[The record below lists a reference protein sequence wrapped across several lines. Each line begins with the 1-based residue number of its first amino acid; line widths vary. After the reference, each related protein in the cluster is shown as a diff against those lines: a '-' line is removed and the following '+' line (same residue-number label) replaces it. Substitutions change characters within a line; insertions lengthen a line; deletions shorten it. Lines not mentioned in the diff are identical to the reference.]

1 MAKPGGIGAF
11 DVMSGASAGF
21 QALSSI
27 IAANEKADQKEFQ
40 LEQQRK
46 DQELQ
51 ADVDREKAQQK
62 QEKINDR
69 LDNVIAQQ
77 EAIQSASG
85 TDVGSG
91 SNQAVRKNSIEN
103 AQEAK
108 QRVATNL
115 ALGQLS
121 RQSRI
126 DQLAINE
133 QFKPDQIEAQ
143 GQINALQGLA
153 SFAAQTGL
161 RKRRENQRAN
171 EIGLPGGSGNTRNT
185 NSSDVIQRTPGRLA

>member
-1 MAKPGGIGAF
+1 MANGGSSKAFFGSGPGQVGTF
-11 DVMSGASAGF
+11 DVLSGASAGF

-27 IAANEKADQKEFQ
+27 IAANEKAEQKKFQ
-40 LEQQRK
+40 LEQQRL

-69 LDNVIAQQ
+69 LDNVLAQQ

-133 QFKPDQIEAQ
+133 EFKPDQIESQ
-143 GQINALQGLA
+143 GRISALQGLS

-161 RKRRENQRAN
+161 RKRREKQREKQIAPKDVRTD
-171 EIGLPGGSGNTRNT
+171 LGG
-185 NSSDVIQRTPGRLA
+185 A